1 INAGINYNSVRYTLQ
16 KEQNNSYYTH
26 NYSADITYTFLE
38 DFSLST
44 DIDYT
49 GYSGR
54 TGDFNQK
61 FTRWNASIA
70 KQLFKNKR
78 GEIRLSVMDILN
90 QNTNTSRNVADNY
103 IEDVQNTALKR
114 FGLLTFTWNLNNLDR
129 GRDIPVHEMY
139 KGTGDIKIRH

>member
-1 INAGINYNSVRYTLQ
+1 MGITASINYNSVKYTVQ

-44 DIDYT
+44 YIDYT
-49 GYSGR
+49 GYTGR

-61 FTRWNASIA
+61 FTRWNASIS
-70 KQLFKNKR
+70 KHLFKNKR

-90 QNTNTSRNVADNY
+90 QNTNITRNVADNY

-114 FGLLTFTWNLNNLDR
+114 FGLLTFTWNLNNLG
-129 GRDIPVHEMY
+129 GRRNISIP
-139 KGTGDIKIRH
+139 